1 MAEFDKTLGIASAG
15 LQAQT
20 IRLRVIAENIAN
32 AGSLAQ
38 TPDGKPYQRKVVT
51 FENELDRQLGVE
63 TLQLERI
70 ARDRSGFGRRFEPNH
85 PAADAEGYVQTPNVQ
100 SLVEMMDLR
109 EAQRSY
115 EANLRVVDSART
127 MVSRAIELLR

>member
-38 TPDGKPYQRKVVT
+38 SPDGKPYQRKVVS
-51 FENELDRQLGVE
+51 FQNELDRELGIE

-70 ARDRSGFGRRFEPNH
+70 SKDRAGFGRRFEPNH

-109 EAQRSY
+109 QAQRSY

-127 MVSRAIELLR
+127 MVTRAIELLR